1 MDDLKLIILSNME
14 EFDENVDKYLMLMND
29 RESYRLP
36 IKEDRF
42 NNGEA
47 KIRID
52 ATIRDKGI
60 YILSDIGNYGITYKM
75 HGMNVPMSPD
85 EHLC

>member
-1 MDDLKLIILSNME
+1 MDDLKLIVLSNME
-14 EFDENVDKYLMLMND
+14 EFGENKYLMLMND

-36 IKEDRF
+36 IKENRF

-52 ATIRDKGI
+52 ATIRDKDI
-60 YILSDIGNYGITYKM
+60 YILSDIGNYGIT
-75 HGMNVPMSPD
+75 
-85 EHLC
+85 